1 MAIASCRC
9 ISGESPGSLG
19 PIDIRHSCDPNRPE
33 FPGNLGN
40 IRRNFN
46 RSGFAGCAGCQKN
59 SEKKQAELPD
69 LQISHGAPKLLIV
82 IGKQVQQFQKKDN
95 RLGRGFSRINAD
107 LKNIIFNNS
116 SSSVNIRVTAAKRFV
131 NINREKSGYFDR
143 GVTQN
148 FAGFHQKIIRWQ
160 HFESPGFQQQRFA
173 IAVGVN
179 VKK

>member
-1 MAIASCRC
+1 MSAIRIKPSMQFQSPFVGFANPKFQR
-9 ISGESPGSLG
+9 IVKWHGRHPLIAGQIIRPRLQRAQIQRIALRANLKNNRVHIQRFDAVENGNRFLPLYFWRESRFTG

-95 RLGRGFSRINAD
+95 RLAADFRG
-107 LKNIIFNNS
+107 
-116 SSSVNIRVTAAKRFV
+116 
-131 NINREKSGYFDR
+131 
-143 GVTQN
+143 
-148 FAGFHQKIIRWQ
+148 
-160 HFESPGFQQQRFA
+160 
-173 IAVGVN
+173 
-179 VKK
+179 